1 MKAAMISVV
10 ITTTALM
17 SVLMVYAVSI
27 HELRGSS
34 GDVMTS
40 SKSDEGLLTG
50 EQFTETAKIDAP
62 CPNYGDNCRRAPLGK
77 FRRKRINSNYI
88 IFKRKIRLSLR

>member
-40 SKSDEGLLTG
+40 SKSDEELLTG
-50 EQFTETAKIDAP
+50 EKFTATAKMDPP
-62 CPNYGDNCRRAPLGK
+62 CINYGDNCRGAPLEK

-88 IFKRKIRLSLR
+88 LFKRKIRLSLR

>member
-1 MKAAMISVV
+1 MKTAM

-17 SVLMVYAVSI
+17 SVLMVCAVSI
-27 HELRGSS
+27 HELRVFCF

-50 EQFTETAKIDAP
+50 EKVTTTTKIETP
-62 CPNYGDNCRRAPLGK
+62 CTNYSEDCRGSPLEN
-77 FRRKRINSNYI
+77 FRRTRVNSNYI